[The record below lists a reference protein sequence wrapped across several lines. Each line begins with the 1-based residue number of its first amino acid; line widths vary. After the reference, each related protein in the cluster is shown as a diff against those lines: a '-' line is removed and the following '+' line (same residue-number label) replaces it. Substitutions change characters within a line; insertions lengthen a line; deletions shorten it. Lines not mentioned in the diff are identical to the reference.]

1 MELAT
6 LSFNSHKHLNQPKVK
21 EAARRFLPRFL
32 DAEVSMTAVTCG
44 PGEVPAMAE
53 FMNDI
58 GFKMKIV
65 EDIEDSVMSN

>member
-1 MELAT
+1 M
-6 LSFNSHKHLNQPKVK
+6 K
-21 EAARRFLPRFL
+21 EAAKRFLPRFL
-32 DAEVSMTAVTCG
+32 DADVSMTAVTCG

-58 GFKMKIV
+58 GFETKIV

>member
-1 MELAT
+1 M
-6 LSFNSHKHLNQPKVK
+6 K
-21 EAARRFLPRFL
+21 EAAKRFLPRFL

-44 PGEVPAMAE
+44 PGEVPSMAE

-58 GFKMKIV
+58 GFEMKVV

>member
-1 MELAT
+1 M
-6 LSFNSHKHLNQPKVK
+6 K
-21 EAARRFLPRFL
+21 EAAKRFLPRFL

-44 PGEVPAMAE
+44 PGEVPSMAE

-58 GFKMKIV
+58 GFETKIV